1 MFNEKKQLHPALA
14 CAMLLSLETHYK
26 TEQKNMLIMKIIRNR
41 KWSAT

>member
-26 TEQKNMLIMKIIRNR
+26 TEQKKHVDYENN
-41 KWSAT
+41 